1 MTYKIKQGLFAGIA
15 AAAIFTT
22 PAMAQDAPEKE
33 FEGFYVGG
41 SVGYDSQ
48 SNDIG
53 TGTQFDTN
61 LDGRFGDTVRTTAGA
76 DAFSPGFCNGLALE
90 ATPTGCRNDRDDLH
104 YAGRIG
110 GDVQFGPLVIG
121 AVGEIG
127 KSDIRDSVSSFSTTP
142 ARYSFSRELDFNASL
157 RARVGLAAKRTLFYA
172 TGGGAYGKINS
183 TFATSNGANSF
194 TGRGSSDA
202 FGYTVGGGVETK
214 LTKHISFGLEYLY
227 NDLRDDDYTVRVG
240 PGTGP
245 ATNPFLLVNAAG
257 TDIRRS
263 DANFR
268 WHSMR
273 ATVNFRF

>member
-1 MTYKIKQGLFAGIA
+1 MNKMIKAGLLAGIA
-15 AAAIFTT
+15 ATAMAAA
-22 PAMAQDAPEKE
+22 PAFAQDAPEKE

-41 SVGYDSQ
+41 AFGADSQ
-48 SNDIG
+48 PNDID

-76 DAFSPGFCNGLALE
+76 DAFSTGFCNGLAVN
-90 ATPTGCRNDRDDLH
+90 ATNTGCTNDRDDIG
-104 YAGRIG
+104 YSGRIG
-110 GDVQFGPLVIG
+110 GDVQFGRFVIG

-127 KSDIRDSVSSFSTTP
+127 KSEIRDSVSAFSTTP

-157 RARVGLAAKRTLFYA
+157 RARVGVAARKTLFYA
-172 TGGGAYGKINS
+172 TGGGAYGKVRS
-183 TFATSNGANSF
+183 TFSTSNGANSF
-194 TGRGSSDA
+194 TGRGNSDTW
-202 FGYTVGGGVETK
+202 GYTVGGGIETK
-214 LTKHISFGLEYLY
+214 VTKHISVGLEYLY
-227 NDLRDDDYTVRVG
+227 TQLNDDDYTVRVG
-240 PGTGP
+240 PGTAP

-263 DANFR
+263 DPYFR